1 MFNFITNL
9 KIDKRLLSQ
18 LDFGMLFLAI
28 IITIFSSIN
37 IYSATYSKTLDGQLI
52 GADYMK
58 LQLTWLCIGLV
69 VVYLLLTFD
78 YSWIQ
83 NFAYFIYGS
92 SIVLLLLNIA
102 IGSVSKG
109 AQSWIKIGSRAIQ
122 PSEFAKIAI
131 VIVVAK
137 LIDEMEGDINNFKNF
152 MKILVVILIP
162 TALVVIQP
170 DMGMTMVIFFTM
182 LGLVYVAG
190 LDLRIIASGLLGII
204 AMIAIVWNSG
214 LIEDYQ
220 KNRLISF
227 INTSSDQLGTGYHLI
242 QSQIGIGSGG
252 ILGKGFLQ
260 GTQTNGGF
268 IPEAWTDFI
277 FAVVGEEWGLI
288 GAIVLLSVYGIFL
301 YRMLK
306 ISRTSKDIFGSLVCA
321 GIGSSMI
328 FSILENIGMCI
339 GIMPI
344 TGITL
349 PFMSYGGSSLLTN
362 FISLGI
368 VLNIGMRRKKLNF

>member
-1 MFNFITNL
+1 MFNFISSL

-18 LDFGMLFLAI
+18 LDFGLIFLAI
-28 IITIFSSIN
+28 GIAIFSSIN
-37 IYSATYSKTLDGQLI
+37 IYSATYSKTLDGNLI
-52 GADYMK
+52 GAGYMK
-58 LQLTWLCIGLV
+58 LQLTWLLIGLV
-69 VVYLLLTFD
+69 VVYFLLTFD
-78 YSWIQ
+78 YGWIQ

-92 SIVLLLLNIA
+92 SIALLLLNIV

-131 VIVVAK
+131 IIIVAK
-137 LIDEMEGDINNFKNF
+137 LIDDMEGQINNFKNF
-152 MKILVVILIP
+152 VKVLIVVLIP

-170 DMGMTMVIFFTM
+170 DMGMTMVIFFTV
-182 LGLVYVAG
+182 LGLIFVAG
-190 LDLRIIASGLLGII
+190 LDIRIIVSGLL
-204 AMIAIVWNSG
+204 ALVAVIAIVWNSG

-220 KNRLISF
+220 KTRLTSF
-227 INTSSDQLGTGYHLI
+227 INPSTDQLGSGYHLI
-242 QSQIGIGSGG
+242 QSKIGIGSGG
-252 ILGKGFLQ
+252 ILGKGYMQ
-260 GTQTNGGF
+260 GTQTKGGF

-277 FAVVGEEWGLI
+277 FAVVGEEWGLL
-288 GAIVLLSVYGIFL
+288 GALALIIVYGIFL
-301 YRMLK
+301 YRMIK

-321 GIGSSMI
+321 GIASSML